1 MHSYSMDTQEVK
13 KGRRHLLQDLLWGC
27 RQDRKEA
34 MTHLMTD
41 TTAALLSLYLSVV
54 GSEQLSG
61 YRRSMMVPSLSCS
74 EPCCCV

>member
-1 MHSYSMDTQEVK
+1 M
-13 KGRRHLLQDLLWGC
+13 QDLPRGC

-34 MTHLMTD
+34 MKQLITD
-41 TTAALLSLYLSVV
+41 TAAALLSLYLSVV